1 MQTTMLFDDGATV
14 YTNDFSIGIG
24 LTNDAESFGIK
35 VGLVVGGYQ
44 YGTIDNQIVGVGGW
58 QAVLTIIDGAGQG
71 KL

>member
-1 MQTTMLFDDGATV
+1 MQTTMLFDDGTTV

-24 LTNDAESFGIK
+24 LANDVERISIQ

-44 YGTIDNQIVGVGGW
+44 YGTIDNQIVGIGGW